1 MSLVVVLVLGLFCL
15 LLLLLWK
22 QSSGKKFL
30 PGPTFLPILGNSL
43 ELDVKNIGKS
53 LSNVTKFYKKLCS
66 VYTLYFGMKPTM
78 VLCGYEAVKEALID
92 LGEGF
97 SQRSSLPVLERSV
110 KGCGGCARVHV
121 QNLGMGKRSIEGRVQ
136 EEVCCHVE
144 ELRKTNSG

>member
-53 LSNVTKFYKKLCS
+53 LSNVTKFYAPSLCCKGSQVLCKLC
-66 VYTLYFGMKPTM
+66 VF
-78 VLCGYEAVKEALID
+78 
-92 LGEGF
+92 F
-97 SQRSSLPVLERSV
+97 R
-110 KGCGGCARVHV
+110 
-121 QNLGMGKRSIEGRVQ
+121 
-136 EEVCCHVE
+136 
-144 ELRKTNSG
+144 